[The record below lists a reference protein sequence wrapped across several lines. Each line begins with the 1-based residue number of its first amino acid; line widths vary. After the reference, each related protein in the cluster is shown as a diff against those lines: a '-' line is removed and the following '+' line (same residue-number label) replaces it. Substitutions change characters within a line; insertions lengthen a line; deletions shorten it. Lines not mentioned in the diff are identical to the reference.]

1 LVYEFQINRPIPK
14 QNYII
19 EEEKQK
25 AALLKLIIEIDIA
38 LNMFYLPNYPRG

>member
-25 AALLKLIIEIDIA
+25 AALLKLI
-38 LNMFYLPNYPRG
+38 LPLICSIYQIIQGDSGKK